1 MKCKKCKNENPDG
14 SFYCNRCGAKLFR
27 DDEISVPKP
36 RRRKDGSYAGQVY
49 RNGRRMTIE
58 GRTLAEYRQNARDFK
73 LSDAVEED
81 ALSDPL
87 EEKPLIFGDMLYN
100 YITARE
106 DKLSPVTVKNLM
118 SIYRTRFTDALD
130 MDIRLIDWQKLIDH
144 EATLVSPSS
153 LTSIWHMVKPM
164 FAYYGVEAPK
174 VKLPKAT
181 AKEQDCLNPD
191 QILKLLEGI
200 RGSECEAAIILAL
213 HSLRLSELC
222 ALNVED
228 IHDGLIHVNKSLVPT
243 EQGQIIKDGN
253 KTDAST
259 RNIPVMIDR
268 LYEILP
274 ESGRVVKQSR
284 DCITHHINR
293 ICKELGLPVCS
304 CHDLRRSFCSLCYEK
319 GIREEY
325 LMAYGGWT
333 DYATVHKYYIKL
345 SEQSKLKNAEIL
357 RDYFNITSEPG
368 KPSK

>member
-1 MKCKKCKNENPDG
+1 MKCKKCRKDIPDG
-14 SFYCNRCGAKLFR
+14 SFYCNFCGAKQFK
-27 DDEISVPKP
+27 DDEMSVPKP

-49 RNGRRMTIE
+49 RNGRRMTIW
-58 GRTLAEYRQNARDFK
+58 GRTLTEYRQNARDFK
-73 LSDAVEED
+73 LSDAEEESV
-81 ALSDPL
+81 LSDPL
-87 EEKPLIFGDMLYN
+87 EKPLIFGDMLYD
-100 YITARE
+100 YIVARE

-118 SIYRTRFTDALD
+118 SIYRTRFTDAMEL
-130 MDIRLIDWQKLIDH
+130 DIRLIDWQKLIDY
-144 EATLVSPSS
+144 EATLISPSS
-153 LTSIWHMVKPM
+153 LTSVWHMVKPM
-164 FAYYGVEAPK
+164 FAYYGLETPK

-181 AKEQDCLNPD
+181 AKEQDYLDPD

-200 RGSECEAAIILAL
+200 RGSEYEAAIILAL

-222 ALNVED
+222 ALDVGD
-228 IHDGLIHVNKSLVPT
+228 IRDGFIHVNKSLVPT

-259 RNIPVMIDR
+259 RTVPVMIDR

-284 DCITHHINR
+284 DSITYHIKR
-293 ICKELGLPVCS
+293 ICRELGLPVCS

-333 DYATVHKYYIKL
+333 DYSTVHKYYIKI
-345 SEQSKLKNAEIL
+345 SEQSKVKNAEIL
-357 RDYFNITSEPG
+357 RDYFNITSESEE
-368 KPSK
+368 PSK